1 MKQKKIIF
9 FNTIQDDKQT
19 QALEEFIKA
28 IDENFYF
35 CHKCGKR
42 LSKLSIKR
50 HYKEIHLSLKIVCP
64 ICHIKVKRIAP
75 HLDNHLRTNI
85 NSKIL
90 FENFFHSDIHR

>member
-1 MKQKKIIF
+1 MKKKNIIF

-35 CHKCGKR
+35 CHKCGKK

-50 HYKEIHLSLKIVCP
+50 HL
-64 ICHIKVKRIAP
+64 
-75 HLDNHLRTNI
+75 
-85 NSKIL
+85 
-90 FENFFHSDIHR
+90 